1 MNAPARNVMIMAGG
15 TGGHIFPGLAVAE
28 ALQRQAAGV
37 SWLGTPT
44 GLENR
49 LVPAAGIELDRIA
62 ITGLRGRGWLGWLAA
77 PWRILR
83 AVLEA
88 RRILKRRRPRCVLSL
103 GGYVAGPGA
112 LAARLMGI
120 PLVIHEQNAIAGL
133 TNRLLRPLARRVLTG
148 FPDTLAGGELV
159 GNPVRAEISQLPGP
173 EERMNERT
181 GPLTVLVIGGSL
193 GASAFTEVVPRAL
206 ARLPEADR
214 PVVIHQAGRQFDA
227 TRKAYRAAGV
237 EGDVRDFVDDM
248 ASAWAAVDLAVC
260 RAGAL
265 TVAELSAAGV
275 AAVLVPFPHAVDDH
289 QRANARFLADAGAAW
304 LVDQGDF
311 TDSWLAEL
319 LAGTD
324 RGQLLT
330 MARRARERAC
340 GDSAERVAAVCLE
353 VMA

>member
-1 MNAPARNVMIMAGG
+1 MTVHAGNVMIMAGG

-28 ALQRQAAGV
+28 ALQRRAAEV
-37 SWLGTPT
+37 TWLGTPT

-62 ITGLRGRGWLGWLAA
+62 ISGLRGRGWFGWLAA

-83 AVLEA
+83 AVIDA
-88 RRILKRRRPRCVLSL
+88 RRILKHRRPRCVLSL

-159 GNPVRAEISQLPGP
+159 GNPVRADISQLAGP
-173 EERMNERT
+173 EARMAGRT
-181 GPLTVLVIGGSL
+181 GPLTLLVIGGSL
-193 GASAFTEVVPRAL
+193 GASAFTEVIPRAL
-206 ARLPEADR
+206 ARLPETNR
-214 PVVIHQAGRQFDA
+214 PEVVHQAGRQFEA
-227 TRKAYRAAGV
+227 TRQAYAEAGV
-237 EGDVRDFVDDM
+237 EGDVREFVEDM
-248 ASAWAAVDLAVC
+248 ASAWARADLAIC

-265 TVAELSAAGV
+265 TVAEISAAGV

-304 LVDQGDF
+304 LVDQADF
-311 TDSWLAEL
+311 TESWLADL
-319 LAGTD
+319 LARVE
-324 RGQLLT
+324 RGQLLE
-330 MARRARERAC
+330 MARLARERAC
-340 GDSAERVAAVCLE
+340 DDSAEQVAAACME

>member
-1 MNAPARNVMIMAGG
+1 MNDRRSNVMIMAGG

-28 ALQRQAAGV
+28 ALQRHRADI
-37 SWLGTPT
+37 SWLGTPS

-49 LVPAAGIELDRIA
+49 LVPAAGIELDRIT
-62 ITGLRGRGWLGWLAA
+62 ISGLRGRGWLGWLAA
-77 PWRILR
+77 PWRVSR
-83 AVLEA
+83 AMLQA

-148 FPDTLAGGELV
+148 FPDTLAGGEPV
-159 GNPVRAEISQLPGP
+159 GNPVRADIAALAPPS
-173 EERMNERT
+173 ERMAGRS
-181 GPLTVLVIGGSL
+181 GPLRMLVIGGSL
-193 GASAFTEVVPRAL
+193 GASAFSEVVPRAL
-206 ARLPEADR
+206 ARLPESDR
-214 PVVIHQAGRQFDA
+214 PRVVHQAGRQYEA
-227 TRKAYRAAGV
+227 TRQAYDDAGV
-237 EGDVRDFVDDM
+237 EGDVREFVEDM
-248 ASAWAAVDLAVC
+248 AGAWAEADLAIC

-289 QRANARFLADAGAAW
+289 QRANARFLSDAGAAW
-304 LVDQGDF
+304 LIDQREF
-311 TDSWLAEL
+311 TASRLAGI

-324 RGQLLT
+324 RTELLE
-330 MARRARERAC
+330 MARRARERARD
-340 GDSAERVAAVCLE
+340 DSAERVAAACME